1 MTIYFIMVNHK
12 KFDYDI
18 INNNIYIFKISYI
31 YYNCMLMSYK
41 VLQMIYYMYNIINNM
56 IIEITITVQFI
67 YI

>member
-12 KFDYDI
+12 DYDI